1 MLHYRFLTQNAF
13 EAENNT
19 KADTLKVTT
28 KHVKHIKHIYSLSL
42 VIHCL
47 VGDVSHYFSISSR
60 SANIIQVNSEHFNLY
75 RILV

>member
-19 KADTLKVTT
+19 KADTLKITA

-42 VIHCL
+42 LI
-47 VGDVSHYFSISSR
+47 
-60 SANIIQVNSEHFNLY
+60 
-75 RILV
+75 